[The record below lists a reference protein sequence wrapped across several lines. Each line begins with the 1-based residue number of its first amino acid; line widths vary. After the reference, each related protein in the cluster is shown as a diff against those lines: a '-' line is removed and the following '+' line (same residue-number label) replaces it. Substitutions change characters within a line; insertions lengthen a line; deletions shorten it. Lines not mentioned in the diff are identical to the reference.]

1 MWAYKRIN
9 VLPGPAA
16 PARSEEMIKW
26 SIMNIKAQ
34 KEMLEMWKYIF
45 YSKPHYVSCH
55 ISCSQAASAIDY
67 LSTINTESTEASAH
81 FEVIY

>member
-1 MWAYKRIN
+1 MEYNEHKGPERNARN
-9 VLPGPAA
+9 V
-16 PARSEEMIKW
+16 EI
-26 SIMNIKAQ
+26 
-34 KEMLEMWKYIF
+34 YIL
-45 YSKPHYVSCH
+45 PHYVSCH